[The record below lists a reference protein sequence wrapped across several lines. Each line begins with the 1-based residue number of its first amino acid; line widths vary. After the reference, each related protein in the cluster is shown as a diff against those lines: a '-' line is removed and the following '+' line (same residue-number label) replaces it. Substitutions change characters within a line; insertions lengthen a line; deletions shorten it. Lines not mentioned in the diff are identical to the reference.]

1 MQLVLLAQDNLS
13 RIELGIAFERCPL
26 DSDGE
31 IVPHEAALI
40 IGIVDIIT
48 FVAKIGSIR
57 QNKKAECEPTGNKT
71 GACSR

>member
-1 MQLVLLAQDNLS
+1 MQLILLAQDYLG
-13 RIELGIAFERCPL
+13 RIEFGIALEHWPL
-26 DSDGE
+26 DPDGR
-31 IVPHEAALI
+31 IIPHEAALI

-57 QNKKAECEPTGNKT
+57 QNKKAVCEPTGNKT